1 MSSSSEKK
9 RGNIFLRMHSLQR
22 VIISI
27 VLAVITFFIALKTES
42 KLIEIVSLWSVF
54 ALTYLIM
61 SWIVLF
67 TKPIEEIKKTAAK
80 DDGSAPY
87 VFIMILLSSCG
98 SMFMVLLLLIS
109 NDVHTSKSG
118 FLVPITVAGMLL
130 SWVMVHTLFAFHYA
144 HDYYGPDINNK
155 TKHVGGLDFPGND
168 DKPDYIDF
176 VYFSFVIGCTFQVS
190 DIEITSRKIRRLVLV
205 HQLIAFGLNTFVLA
219 LSINLVASLSK

>member
-1 MSSSSEKK
+1 MPASKK
-9 RGNIFLRMHSLQR
+9 TKGNIFSRMHSLQR
-22 VIISI
+22 ILVSI
-27 VLAVITFFIALKTES
+27 VLAVITFFVALNTQS
-42 KLIEIVSLWSVF
+42 RLIEIVSLWSVF

-87 VFIMILLSSCG
+87 VFIMILLSACG
-98 SMFMVLLLLIS
+98 SMFMVMLLLVS
-109 NDVHTSKSG
+109 NDVHTSKSN
-118 FLVPITVAGMLL
+118 FLIPITVAGMLL
-130 SWVMVHTLFAFHYA
+130 SWIMVHTLFAFHYA

-176 VYFSFVIGCTFQVS
+176 AYFAFVIGCTFQVS
-190 DIEITSRKIRRLVLV
+190 DVEISSRKIRRLALV
-205 HQLIAFGLNTFVLA
+205 HQLISFGLNTFVLA

>member
-1 MSSSSEKK
+1 MPARSKK
-9 RGNIFLRMHSLQR
+9 KKGNIFLRMHSLHR
-22 VIISI
+22 VLISI
-27 VLAVITFFIALKTES
+27 VLAVITFFIALNSQS

-67 TKPIEEIKKTAAK
+67 TKPIEEIKKSAAK

-109 NDVHTSKSG
+109 DDVHTSKSS

-144 HDYYGPDINNK
+144 HDYYGPDINDK

-176 VYFSFVIGCTFQVS
+176 AYFAFVIGCTFQVS
-190 DIEITSRKIRRLVLV
+190 DVEISSRKIRRLAMV
-205 HQLIAFGLNTFVLA
+205 HQLISFGLNTFVLA

>member
-1 MSSSSEKK
+1 MPVSKK
-9 RGNIFLRMHSLQR
+9 TKRNIFLRMHSLQR
-22 VIISI
+22 VLISI
-27 VLAVITFFIALKTES
+27 VLAVITFFIALNSQS
-42 KLIEIVSLWSVF
+42 KLIEIISLWSVF

-67 TKPIEEIKKTAAK
+67 TKPIEEIKKSAAK

-109 NDVHTSKSG
+109 NDIHTSKSN

-144 HDYYGPDINNK
+144 HDYYGPDINDK

-176 VYFSFVIGCTFQVS
+176 AYFAFVIGCTFQVS
-190 DIEITSRKIRRLVLV
+190 DVEISSRRIRRLVLV
-205 HQLIAFGLNTFVLA
+205 HQLISFGLNTFVLA

>member
-1 MSSSSEKK
+1 MSSSQRKK
-9 RGNIFLRMHSLQR
+9 SGNIFLRMHSLHR
-22 VIISI
+22 VSISI
-27 VLAVITFFIALKTES
+27 ILAVITFFLALKTDS

-61 SWIVLF
+61 SWIILF
-67 TKPIEEIKKTAAK
+67 TKPIDEIKKTAAK

-109 NDVHTSKSG
+109 SDVHASKNG

-130 SWVMVHTLFAFHYA
+130 SWVMVHTLFTFHYA
-144 HDYYGPDINNK
+144 HDYYGPDINDK
-155 TKHVGGLDFPGND
+155 AKHVGGLDFPGKND
-168 DKPDYIDF
+168 NPDYIDF
-176 VYFSFVIGCTFQVS
+176 AYFAFVIGCTFQVS
-190 DIEITSRKIRRLVLV
+190 DIEISSRRIRRLALL
-205 HQLIAFGLNTFVLA
+205 HQLISFGLNTFVLA

>member
-1 MSSSSEKK
+1 MSSSQRKK
-9 RGNIFLRMHSLQR
+9 SGNIFLRMHSLHR
-22 VIISI
+22 VSISI
-27 VLAVITFFIALKTES
+27 ILAVITFFLALKTDS

-61 SWIVLF
+61 SWIILF
-67 TKPIEEIKKTAAK
+67 TKPIDEIKKTAAK

-109 NDVHTSKSG
+109 SDVHASKNG

-144 HDYYGPDINNK
+144 HDFYGPNK
-155 TKHVGGLDFPGND
+155 TDKAKHAGGLDFPGNEQ
-168 DKPDYIDF
+168 PDYIDF
-176 VYFSFVIGCTFQVS
+176 AYFAFVIGCTFQVS
-190 DIEITSRKIRRLVLV
+190 DIEISSRKIRRLVLV
-205 HQLIAFGLNTFVLA
+205 HQLISFGLNTFVLA

>member
-9 RGNIFLRMHSLQR
+9 SGNIFLRMHSLQR

-130 SWVMVHTLFAFHYA
+130 SWIMVHTLFAFHYA

-219 LSINLVASLSK
+219 LSINLVASLSR

>member
-1 MSSSSEKK
+1 MPASTRKNK
-9 RGNIFLRMHSLQR
+9 GNIFLRMHSLQR
-22 VIISI
+22 VLISI
-27 VLAVITFFIALKTES
+27 ILAVITFFVALNSQS

-61 SWIVLF
+61 SWIILF

-118 FLVPITVAGMLL
+118 FLVPITVTGMLL

-176 VYFSFVIGCTFQVS
+176 AYFAFVIGCTFQVS
-190 DIEITSRKIRRLVLV
+190 DVEISSKKIRRLVLL
-205 HQLIAFGLNTFVLA
+205 HQLISFGLNTFVLA

>member
-1 MSSSSEKK
+1 MPARSKK
-9 RGNIFLRMHSLQR
+9 KKGNIFLRMHSLHR
-22 VIISI
+22 VFISI
-27 VLAVITFFIALKTES
+27 VLAVITFFIALNSQS

-67 TKPIEEIKKTAAK
+67 TKPIEEIKKSAAK

-109 NDVHTSKSG
+109 NNVHASKSG

-130 SWVMVHTLFAFHYA
+130 SWVMVHTLFTFHYA
-144 HDYYGPDINNK
+144 HD
-155 TKHVGGLDFPGND
+155 
-168 DKPDYIDF
+168 
-176 VYFSFVIGCTFQVS
+176 
-190 DIEITSRKIRRLVLV
+190 
-205 HQLIAFGLNTFVLA
+205 
-219 LSINLVASLSK
+219 

>member
-9 RGNIFLRMHSLQR
+9 SGNIFLRMHSLQR

-219 LSINLVASLSK
+219 LSINLVASLSR

>member
-1 MSSSSEKK
+1 MSSSQRKK
-9 RGNIFLRMHSLQR
+9 SGNIFLRMHSLHR
-22 VIISI
+22 VSISI
-27 VLAVITFFIALKTES
+27 ILAVITFFLALKTES

-61 SWIVLF
+61 GWIILF

-87 VFIMILLSSCG
+87 VFIMILLSACG
-98 SMFMVLLLLIS
+98 SMVMVLLLLIS
-109 NDVHTSKSG
+109 NNVHTSKSH
-118 FLVPITVAGMLL
+118 FLVPLTVAGMLL

-144 HDYYGPDINNK
+144 HDYYAQDKVDK
-155 TKHVGGLDFPGND
+155 TKHSGGLDFPGNE
-168 DKPDYIDF
+168 KPDYIDF
-176 VYFSFVIGCTFQVS
+176 AYFSFVIGCTFQVS
-190 DIEITSRKIRRLVLV
+190 DIEISSRKIRRLVLV